1 MERFGSK
8 MIEERFKVSYVNMKS
23 ILTDARKNRYA
34 VGAFNIVNYLTAKAA
49 IEGAEEL
56 KQNIIIQT
64 SVKTVKSFG
73 AAEMMSWLKPIAEN
87 ASVKV
92 AIHLDHS
99 TDVEFT
105 KLCIDA
111 GWSSVMYDGSKLP
124 LSENIANTKEIV
136 DYAQKFDVTVE
147 GELGAIVG
155 VEDDVYVKEGEG
167 AHARLED
174 CKVFLS
180 ETKVDAFAPAIGTA
194 HGVYEGEINIDYDL
208 FETINNSSPCPLVLH
223 GGTGLTDGMF
233 YSLIDLGAAKV
244 NISTAIKIA
253 YCSGMKDFVEQNPK
267 QNDPLKLDA
276 YVKEQVKKVVQEH
289 IRFFSLTDRKRPNYE
304 VDLHCHTTN
313 SDGSD
318 DAKEL
323 IDKASR
329 LGMRVIAITDH
340 DVLPLEKIEVNGSM
354 IRIQAYAK
362 TKGVKVIQGI
372 EFSCET
378 EVEDVHLIVLG
389 CDYDN
394 EKIRDMNKKI
404 VKSKIH
410 SYRELTE
417 VLTEK
422 GYPIL
427 WDEVINYGGI
437 QRKPENVQKKNI
449 FNLMAEKG
457 YFESWSEAKL
467 MCRNN
472 PEYRVKR
479 QKPKAV
485 DIIKIA
491 HAAGG
496 ICILAHPYLINET
509 VEIDGERISR
519 DEFIESLIKANLDGI
534 EASYTY
540 DKTTYHGKL
549 TKNEIIKKIREI
561 YTDEV
566 NIISGGS
573 DYHADYKKTTNNV
586 REIGECGINYD
597 YFKNNVQLSS
607 IAK

>member
-1 MERFGSK
+1 M
-8 MIEERFKVSYVNMKS
+8 SYVNMKS

-318 DAKEL
+318 NAKEL

-354 IRIQAYAK
+354 IRIQTYAK

-485 DIIKIA
+485 DIINLA
-491 HAAGG
+491 HEAGG

-509 VEIDGERISR
+509 VEIDGKRISR
-519 DEFIESLIKANLDGI
+519 DEFIESLIEADLDGI

-540 DKTTYHGKL
+540 DKTTYPGKL
-549 TKNEIIKKIREI
+549 TKNEIIEKIIEL
-561 YTDEV
+561 YTDKV
-566 NIISGGS
+566 KIISGGS
-573 DYHADYKKTTNNV
+573 DYHADYKKTSKNV
-586 REIGECGINYD
+586 REIGECGISYD
-597 YFKNNVQLSS
+597 YFRKNAQLSS